1 LILLFVKNKF
11 NAGKVSPTQPE
22 LLSFVIMILLACC
35 LFGLSL
41 AYLLLCSWLL
51 SSWKRMPVT
60 HLPPDYIPH
69 TFISVIIAARNEEA
83 GIIPCVLSVLHQHYP
98 EHLFELIVVNDHSDD
113 QTVELLSD
121 ITDPRLHVI
130 HLADHLPVIYTK
142 AHKKKAIELGV
153 SQARGT
159 WILHTDADCVAP
171 ANWLFRV
178 AHYAENHPAICLLGA
193 VMHHQERHWLQ
204 RFQSLDLCGLML
216 CTGALCFQKRP
227 LLANGA
233 SLAYAK
239 AVFTAVEGYQGIDHL
254 ASGDDLLLVHKIA
267 ARYPGGVHFLK
278 HPEQVVRT
286 PAMPDLPAL
295 IAQRTRWATK
305 TNQYQHPVMR
315 LVLGSIFMLSL
326 AILLL
331 PLLSPLSG
339 SLAPVLLSG
348 GLFAVKALADYRLL
362 RHATRFYQRPNLL
375 HPFLLMELLH
385 IVYMVST
392 GILGLTARRYVWKG
406 RLVR

>member
-1 LILLFVKNKF
+1 
-11 NAGKVSPTQPE
+11 
-22 LLSFVIMILLACC
+22 MILLACC

-51 SSWKRMPVT
+51 SSWKRIPVT
-60 HLPPDYIPH
+60 DLPPDYIPH
-69 TFISVIIAARNEEA
+69 TFISVVIAARNEEA
-83 GIIPCVLSVLHQHYP
+83 GITSCVLSVLRQHYP

-113 QTVELLSD
+113 RTVERLAE
-121 ITDPRLHVI
+121 ITDSRLRVL
-130 HLADHLPVIYTK
+130 HLADHLQGIPTM

-159 WILHTDADCVAP
+159 WILHTDADCVVP
-171 ANWLFRV
+171 ANWLLRV

-216 CTGALCFQKRP
+216 CAGALCYQQRP

-239 AVFTAVEGYQGIDHL
+239 AVFAAVGGYQGIDHL

-331 PLLSPLSG
+331 PMLSLLSG
-339 SLAPVLLSG
+339 SPAPVLLSG

-362 RHATRFYQRPNLL
+362 RQATRFYRRPDLL

-385 IVYMVST
+385 VIYMVST
-392 GILGLTARRYVWKG
+392 GILGLTARRYLWKG